1 AESTS
6 SESTEMESPPP
17 VEASAPADETL
28 TEVAEET
35 APDMPAEDPAE
46 PAEAKP
52 KLNVGMGIRVGTA
65 LVFDDPAADGP
76 ALRLHDGVGSQLNV
90 RPYFSGQ
97 LTEAVGF
104 TGNLEINERSE
115 EHTSELQSRENLVCR
130 LLL

>member
-1 AESTS
+1 GAVCVPALAQAQAEEPSWESPSPEAPASDETQAESTS

-90 RPYFSGQ
+90 RPYFS
-97 LTEAVGF
+97 
-104 TGNLEINERSE
+104 
-115 EHTSELQSRENLVCR
+115 
-130 LLL
+130 